1 MIEPEDYARENERL
15 QLLCSYAILDTLP
28 EKDYDNLAKLAA
40 EICGTPISLVT
51 LLDDNRQWFKSNY
64 GLEMSQTPKEF
75 AFCAH
80 AIKDDTKILMVED
93 ARKDIRFKGN
103 PLVEDEPHIVF
114 YAGVPLRGADGLPLG
129 TLCVIDHQPKRL
141 SENQIR
147 ALNILS
153 NQVMNLL
160 ELRKKKMQLEM
171 ANSVLESNN
180 LALER
185 FANLVAHDLKSPLN
199 NIISLARSFNV
210 LYGDKLTEEGLK
222 LIGYIRNSAD
232 SLKNLIDGLLD
243 YSKSVSFVKAKKS
256 PILLETFWKD
266 IAQLFSSVADC
277 AITFKS
283 DLQYINANTIAV
295 QQIIINLI
303 SNAIKYNDKKQIEI
317 ELCIKA
323 AGENYH
329 ITVMDNGMGISKK
342 NQDEIFE
349 LFHTL
354 SIKDRFGKIGTG
366 IGLATVARTVN
377 NLGGKISID
386 SEIGKGT
393 SFTCIV
399 SK

>member
-15 QLLCSYAILDTLP
+15 QLLRSYAILDTLP